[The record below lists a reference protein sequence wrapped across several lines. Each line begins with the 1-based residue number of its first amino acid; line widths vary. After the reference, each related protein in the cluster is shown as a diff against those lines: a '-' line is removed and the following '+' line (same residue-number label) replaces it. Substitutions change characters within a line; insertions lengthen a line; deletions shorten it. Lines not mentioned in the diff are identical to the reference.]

1 MSQTKDFLDIQG
13 LVQKH
18 PDLDHERIQD
28 WVVQFADVLER
39 PELWDDI
46 ASWFQDTP

>member
-28 WVVQFADVLER
+28 WVVVSVTKFSPLEV
-39 PELWDDI
+39 DH
-46 ASWFQDTP
+46 A